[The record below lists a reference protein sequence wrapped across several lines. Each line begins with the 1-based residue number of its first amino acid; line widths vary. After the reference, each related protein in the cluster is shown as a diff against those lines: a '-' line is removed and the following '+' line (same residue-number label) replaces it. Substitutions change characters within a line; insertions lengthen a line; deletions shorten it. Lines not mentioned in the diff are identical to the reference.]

1 MTRQRKG
8 GDMLDRKVK
17 ALTRLRRTK
26 AGREIVDQHREAF
39 LHVLCDAVG
48 KP

>member
-1 MTRQRKG
+1 MGQG
-8 GDMLDRKVK
+8 SSQIDWSK
-17 ALTRLRRTK
+17 AGKRLRRTK